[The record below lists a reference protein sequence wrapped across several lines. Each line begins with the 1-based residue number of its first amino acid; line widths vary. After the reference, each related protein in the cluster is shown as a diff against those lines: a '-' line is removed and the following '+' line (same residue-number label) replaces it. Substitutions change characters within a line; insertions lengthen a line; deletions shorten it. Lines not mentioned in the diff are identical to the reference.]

1 MTLTVRV
8 TPLASAALAA
18 ALLAAA
24 TVAAAQQPATPGAQ
38 PGAPPAA
45 KHAAKEPAAANEA
58 PAAKSAT
65 HSPSYSVGVLSGEQ
79 LARAGLTTETLNMSA
94 FTEGFRAALSGK
106 VESTDADRT
115 AFNQMMTAVGTSN
128 EAAAAK
134 YLAENAKKPGV
145 VTTKSG
151 LQYKV
156 VKEGSGESPKP
167 TDEVTVNYRGTL
179 LSGHEF
185 DSSYKRGEPI
195 SFPLNRVIPGWTE
208 GVGLMKPGAKYM
220 LYIPPELAYGNRP
233 KPGIPPGSLL
243 VFEVELLSAK
253 PQTLPT
259 TPAPDTPPPAP
270 PK

>member
-8 TPLASAALAA
+8 TPLGRAALAA

-24 TVAAAQQPATPGAQ
+24 TVAAAQQPPS
-38 PGAPPAA
+38 GAPSAAPAA
-45 KHAAKEPAAANEA
+45 KPSAKEPAATKEA
-58 PAAKSAT
+58 PAAKSAA
-65 HSPSYSVGVLSGEQ
+65 HSPSYSIGLLTGEQ
-79 LARAGLTTETLNMSA
+79 MARTGLSTETLNMSA
-94 FTEGFRAALSGK
+94 FTEGVRAGLSGK
-106 VESTDADRT
+106 VEASDADRT
-115 AFNQMMTAVGTSN
+115 AFNKMMTDIGARNG
-128 EAAAAK
+128 AAAAT
-134 YLAENAKKPGV
+134 YLAENAKKPGI

-156 VKEGSGESPKP
+156 VKEGSGESPKS

-179 LSGHEF
+179 INGHEF
-185 DSSYKRGEPI
+185 DSSYARGEPI

-220 LYIPPELAYGNRP
+220 LYIPPELAYGTRP

-243 VFEVELLSAK
+243 IFEVELLSAK
-253 PQTLPT
+253 AQAMP
-259 TPAPDTPPPAP
+259 PAPAPGTPPPAT